1 MESLWFIYISERI
14 FNRMRC
20 RTRRWL
26 SSGGEWN
33 RPPVF
38 CLHGIRTPSKG
49 LVPAYWMTVTLCT
62 AVAILTG
69 CSAIPMHIHD
79 EEARLCIS
87 GWPARTPWPNSLVK
101 SFVVVNL
108 PCSNRHASPEGIYCC
123 ENISATCSE
132 LLSLLKAIHKH
143 FTWYFKNVSPC
154 EL

>member
-1 MESLWFIYISERI
+1 MLMESLWFIYISERI

-108 PCSNRHASPEGIYCC
+108 PCCLSSKCTVKRFSIYTHIYTLIFRFFSI
-123 ENISATCSE
+123 ISYYKVIS
-132 LLSLLKAIHKH
+132 I
-143 FTWYFKNVSPC
+143 VPC
-154 EL
+154 AVH